1 MIRTYANI
9 SGRFV
14 MAGEDLAALDT
25 AVWVDLLRPS
35 KDEENAIERA
45 FGVDVPTLEEM
56 SEIELSSRLYMEDGT
71 HFLTAMMLTHTDSD
85 NVMLSPVTFVLA
97 GERLITVRYEEPRAI
112 GTFVARC
119 QKAGTFTA
127 ESLFAGLLEGLIE
140 RAGDLLERTGHEL
153 DSLSREIFAIEMP
166 APKTASSLPV
176 PVPVT
181 IPRPKSKPKPRDF
194 QSILEQIGR
203 KGDMLSK
210 LYESLV
216 SIQRLLSYASAA
228 AQARKQDK
236 EAAGR
241 FKSLSRDVQ
250 SLADHAAFLTQKINF
265 LLDATLGM
273 INIQQTGIIKI
284 FSVAAVVFLPPTL
297 IASIYGMNFDFMPEL
312 AWPYGYPFALVL
324 MVCSAIV
331 PYQFFKWQRWL

>member
-1 MIRTYANI
+1 MIRTYANQ

-14 MAGEDLAALDT
+14 LAGEDLAALDT
-25 AVWVDLLRPS
+25 AVWIDLLRPS
-35 KDEENAIERA
+35 KDEETAMERA
-45 FGVDVPTLEEM
+45 FGVDVPTREEM
-56 SEIELSSRLYMEDGT
+56 SEIEISSRLYTEDGG
-71 HFLTAMMLTHTDSD
+71 HFMTAMMLSHTDGD
-85 NVMLSPVTFVLA
+85 NVMLSPVTFVLS

-112 GTFVARC
+112 DTFVARC

-140 RAGDLLERTGHEL
+140 RAGDVLERAGHEL
-153 DSLSREIFAIEMP
+153 DGVSREIFAIP
-166 APKTASSLPV
+166 PPV
-176 PVPVT
+176 PKQAPVAALLK
-181 IPRPKSKPKPRDF
+181 PEPKPKLRDF
-194 QSILEQIGR
+194 QSVLEQIGR
-203 KGDMLSK
+203 KGDLLSK

-216 SIQRLLSYASAA
+216 SIQRLLSYAAAA
-228 AQARKQDK
+228 AQVRKQDK

-250 SLADHAAFLTQKINF
+250 ALIDHASFLTQKINF

-312 AWPYGYPFALVL
+312 AWPYGYPFALAL
-324 MVCSAIV
+324 MVISAIV